1 MGSRQFTNCNSD
13 RSAKTPEHPSHG
25 RRMPVGPSLGPV
37 ALSLEDRPDL
47 AQRGAGRLQ
56 LAGPGDRRLLALVGD
71 QGTASGAV
79 ANAGD
84 P

>member
-1 MGSRQFTNCNSD
+1 
-13 RSAKTPEHPSHG
+13 
-25 RRMPVGPSLGPV
+25 V
-37 ALSLEDRPDL
+37 ALSLESRPDL
-47 AQRGAGRLQ
+47 AQRGAGGLQ